1 MHATGDRED
10 NVGWSGETQENLT
23 QSMNL
28 LQYRKW
34 RYRLTWTAYTVQRLV
49 LWLKLKIPGLWWARW
64 KRSSCDYR
72 HHPVCGYKS
81 GNRCIYGY
89 RCYVDKLMVR
99 GNPARGRKEVAQ
111 GAVAI
116 LRRKK
121 GAKLCIRSNE
131 FYSTGSWRNWELNPL
146 AEHTWNSQD
155 ASGTKQISEK
165 KKAIW
170 RHYPKRW
177 TWWAKSLRAWFL
189 RNNHLMVTS
198 RQADCISK
206 VAWNLARKYASS
218 SRTWNYVLFSCEGA
232 RDTGV
237 SYVCYGFGSFSAQ
250 CWAKEN

>member
-99 GNPARGRKEVAQ
+99 GNPARGRQEVTQ

-131 FYSTGSWRNWELNPL
+131 FYSTGSWRNWDLNPS
-146 AEHTWNSQD
+146 AGHTWNAQD
-155 ASGTKQISEK
+155 ASGTKQNSEK

-177 TWWAKSLRAWFL
+177 TSWAKSLRAWFWGTTTWGNL
-189 RNNHLMVTS
+189 TTS
-198 RQADCISK
+198 RLYQQ
-206 VAWNLARKYASS
+206 SS
-218 SRTWNYVLFSCEGA
+218 MEFGEKICKLKPNMKLRFILLW
-232 RDTGV
+232 RRQRHRI